1 MSFQELLA
9 MHDDD
14 FRQFMAYCEEQAA
27 KLEVTIDYFMEE
39 WMCD

>member
-9 MHDDD
+9 MHNDE
-14 FRQFMAYCEEQAA
+14 FREFMAYCEKEAA
-27 KLEVTIDYFMEE
+27 ELGVTIDYFMEE